1 MQITPGAQS
10 TAAFTPANSTAA
22 AKAWQVGVLLQ
33 ATVKAIL
40 PGGNVTLR
48 IANTLLTGK
57 PPVPLQQGQMLQLQ
71 VIEAGTKP
79 VLKIL
84 SNTAGTP
91 HTQQIAEALRVNL
104 PRQTPLPQLLARL
117 APLAQP
123 QPAAQIQTQA
133 GAGLARPLLEQ
144 ITQLVN
150 RLAYSGDTFNAA
162 GLRRALSDS
171 GTLLE
176 AKLARAAPQPM
187 QFSADI
193 KAGLLQLRAVLTNA
207 APGVTAE
214 LPAQNEAALPPL
226 RGTPLTPQAPDRTP
240 AGAGLP
246 ATPPTTPQ
254 LLGLID
260 AALARIQLSQ
270 LASLPVADDKRP
282 TWMFELPLRH
292 GSTID
297 VLQVR
302 IEAPDP
308 DQHNNNTPQ
317 GKTSAWCIELAFDLE
332 QLGAMHAR
340 ISVNQSR
347 VSVSLW
353 AMRAETVS
361 LFNQQ
366 LETLRSN
373 LQHNGLEVDNLVCL
387 PGTPPPASGTGNTS
401 RRLLNVNA

>member
-1 MQITPGAQS
+1 MQITPGTQS

-33 ATVKAIL
+33 AQVKAVL
-40 PGGNVTLR
+40 PDGNVTLR
-48 IANTLLTGK
+48 IANTVLTGK
-57 PPVPLQQGQMLQLQ
+57 PPIPLQQGQILQLQ

-84 SNTAGTP
+84 SNSVGIP
-91 HTQQIAEALRVNL
+91 PTQQITEALRATL
-104 PRQTPLPQLLARL
+104 PRQSPLPQLLAKL

-123 QPAAQIQTQA
+123 QSPAQIQTQA
-133 GAGLARPLLEQ
+133 GTGLARPLLEQ
-144 ITQLVN
+144 ITQLIN

-176 AKLARAAPQPM
+176 AKLARATPLT

-193 KAGLLQLRAVLTNA
+193 KAGLLQVRAVLTSA

-214 LPAQNEAALPPL
+214 LPAQNETALPPL

-240 AGAGLP
+240 SGAGMP

-270 LASLPVADDKRP
+270 LASLPITDDKRP

-292 GSTID
+292 GSVID

-308 DQHNNNTPQ
+308 DQHSNNTPQ
-317 GKTSAWCIELAFDLE
+317 GKTSPWYIELAFDLE

-366 LETLRSN
+366 LEILRNN
-373 LQHNGLEVDNLVCL
+373 LQHNGLEVDNLICL
-387 PGTPPPASGTGNTS
+387 PGKPPATSGTGNTS
-401 RRLLNVNA
+401 HRLLNVKA